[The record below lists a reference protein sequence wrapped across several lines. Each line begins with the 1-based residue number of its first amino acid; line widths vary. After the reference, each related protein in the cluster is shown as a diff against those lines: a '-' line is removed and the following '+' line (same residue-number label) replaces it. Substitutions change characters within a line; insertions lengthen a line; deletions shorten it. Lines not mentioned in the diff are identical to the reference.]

1 MDGCDF
7 LGVMQSEGKE
17 DLGGSIEYGR
27 FSLSGGRI
35 VLDRDQEGQL
45 WR

>member
-7 LGVMQSEGKE
+7 LGVMQSEGKD

-27 FSLSGGRI
+27 FL
-35 VLDRDQEGQL
+35 V
-45 WR
+45 